1 MATRMI
7 INTMTKINIRVIPR
21 AKKNLVKIEP
31 DRLKVYLTAPPQ
43 DGKANKL
50 LVEVLAEHFQV
61 KKKQV
66 VIVRGEKS
74 QDKVIEIK

>member
-1 MATRMI
+1 
-7 INTMTKINIRVIPR
+7 MTTINIRVIPR

-50 LVEVLAEHFQV
+50 LIEVLAEYYQV
-61 KKKQV
+61 KKKQ
-66 VIVRGEKS
+66 ILILRGEKS
-74 QDKVIEIK
+74 QDKVVEIAEGSS